1 MTTMQDAQKRLS
13 AIHNMQDGGAKTEA
27 ALDLF
32 NELDAADVVRLIDA
46 DPVTVDVIAKH
57 TALRDWCVA
66 MLPVYEAIPDNASEV
81 CAHHDQR
88 SERLGSIT
96 NNGSKE
102 EVRAHIRLLLT
113 EHDELMSG
121 AGTTAPFRRLLARF
135 DSDYQTVDR
144 LRNGWIVARR
154 EAMTTV
160 LAYRRWRWRRSHDLH
175 LQTCGPSFDAGLPL
189 PEEYKRWWSKISAGL
204 HLVSSLDHHRRRL
217 VAALSMLGVEVQ
229 SFPIGQHFG
238 VMQRIADERIA
249 LQEAA
254 DEVQGVGRG
263 RRRL

>member
-27 ALDLF
+27 ALELF

-46 DPVTVDVIAKH
+46 DPVTLDVIAKR

-81 CAHHDQR
+81 CAHHNQR

-96 NNGSKE
+96 SNGSKE

-135 DSDYQTVDR
+135 DSDNQTLDR
-144 LRNGWIVARR
+144 LRNGWIVARQ

-160 LAYRRWRWRRSHDLH
+160 LACRRWNAFH
-175 LQTCGPSFDAGLPL
+175 LQTCGLALFEGVAR
-189 PEEYKRWWSKISAGL
+189 PEEYKRWWSKILAG
-204 HLVSSLDHHRRRL
+204 HNLVSRLDYHRRRL
-217 VAALSMLGVEVQ
+217 VAALSTLGVEVQ
-229 SFPIGQHFG
+229 SFPIAQHFG